1 MEHVIRKN
9 GTKPVTIDGTTYEM
23 EVGNLTMALDIA
35 DWQEALEAVQA
46 DGGADVTGFRALADA
61 GVAIVASALGERAA
75 EDLMGGRNR
84 LNLVRLVQLLNVI
97 AQETSADDAMAELSA
112 AMDEYADVADDD

>member
-1 MEHVIRKN
+1 MEHVIAQN
-9 GTKPVTIDGTTYEM
+9 GTKPVTINGVEYRM

-46 DGGADVTGFRALADA
+46 DGGADVSRFRTLADA
-61 GVAIVASALGERAA
+61 GVGIVASALGDEAA

-84 LNLVRLVQLLNVI
+84 LNLVRLVQVLNVI
-97 AQETSADDAMAELSA
+97 AEETSAEDAMAELTA
-112 AMDEYADVADDD
+112 AMGEFADVADDD

>member
-1 MEHVIRKN
+1 MEHVITQNK
-9 GTKPVTIDGTTYEM
+9 TKPVTINGVEYRM

-46 DGGADVTGFRALADA
+46 DGGADVTRFRALADA
-61 GVAIVASALGERAA
+61 GVGIVASALGDEAA

-84 LNLVRLVQLLNVI
+84 LNLVRLVQVLSVI
-97 AQETSADDAMAELSA
+97 AEETSAEDAMAELTA
-112 AMDEYADVADDD
+112 AMGEFADVADDD